1 VLYEL
6 GHVDAAQAMLE
17 GALKEMATWPDNEYR
32 RTECLLVDNHLAQMW
47 LALGRADDAAT
58 VLARDATG
66 VAERFYGRR
75 LTLRLRWQRLFGQI
89 DGALVAELQAL
100 ASRLASPFN
109 RSLMESELARQSP
122 PSQALL
128 EFTRLHDSEVAV
140 QRPGLQLHA
149 ATLAAQAAKASG
161 DPAQTAR
168 YVAAARALQQTCAPF
183 DMSSAEVR
191 AVLGSVEAET

>member
-1 VLYEL
+1 
-6 GHVDAAQAMLE
+6 
-17 GALKEMATWPDNEYR
+17 
-32 RTECLLVDNHLAQMW
+32 MW
-47 LALGRADDAAT
+47 LALGRADEAAT
-58 VLARDATG
+58 VLARDASG

-75 LTLRLRWQRLFGQI
+75 LTLRLRWQRFFGQVV
-89 DGALVAELQAL
+89 GALVAELQAL

-109 RSLMESELARQSP
+109 RSLMELELARQLP
-122 PSQALL
+122 PPEALL
-128 EFTRLHDSEVAV
+128 EFTRLHASEVAV

-161 DPAQTAR
+161 DSAQTAR

-191 AVLGSVEAET
+191 AVLGSVEPKT